1 MDAIIQFLKEQ
12 RYEVVGQ
19 EMYKYI
25 NIWLEW
31 FSSKVKGFHDYQ
43 YYTGNEYIDLER
55 YTLGMPK
62 KLCESMADLLM
73 NDNVFITTDADE
85 IVKSVL
91 EDEDNDFIDNMNEL
105 IEMYSALG
113 TGALVEYK
121 KNNKTKINYII
132 APMIFPLRVE
142 SGNVINC
149 AFGSKIGEN
158 SYYVNIHEL
167 QEDGR
172 YKILNKYFTISN
184 DKKIVVQKAAKGIK
198 EVDYSEEKLFQIIKP
213 KIKNNIDL
221 FSPFGVSI
229 YGNAISENKTVDIIY
244 DSFRNE
250 FETGKNRVFLKTSVT
265 QLKVGPKGEM
275 VPFWDKRQTEFYPLP
290 EDSVQGKPI
299 EVTNF
304 TLRITEHI
312 DGLQTAMNLL
322 GDKCGFGSDYFTFK
336 DGKVYTNST
345 QVISTQSKLYKT
357 IKKHEKNL
365 LKAIKG
371 MVKAIYYLE
380 TGKLYTGNTTVDFDD
395 SIIEDK
401 KEIKSQA
408 LVEYNAELIDS
419 VQYYQDVYG
428 MTKEQAI
435 EFDKEIRERISSK
448 KEIEKE
454 PPEEE

>member
-12 RYEVVGQ
+12 GYKVIGQ
-19 EMYKYI
+19 EMYSSI
-25 NIWLEW
+25 NTWLEW
-31 FSSKVKGFHDYQ
+31 FAGNVKGFHEYQ

-62 KLCESMADLLM
+62 KLCESMADLLI

-85 IVKSVL
+85 IIDPVL
-91 EDEDNDFIDNMNEL
+91 NDEDNDFINNMNEL

-121 KNNKTKINYII
+121 ENNKTKINYII

-142 SGNVINC
+142 NGNIVSC
-149 AFGSKIGEN
+149 AFGSKIGVN
-158 SYYVNIHEL
+158 SYYVNIHDL
-167 QEDGR
+167 QKNGS

-184 DKKIVVQKAAKGIK
+184 DKKIVVQQASMGIK
-198 EVDYSEEKLFQIIKP
+198 ETDYSEEKLFQIIKP

-221 FSPFGVSI
+221 FSPFGISI

-250 FETGKNRVFLKTSVT
+250 FETGKNRVFCKTSVT
-265 QLKVGPKGEM
+265 QMKVGPKGEM
-275 VPFWDKRQTEFYPLP
+275 IPFWDKRQTEFYPLP
-290 EDSVQGKPI
+290 EDSMQGKPI

-304 TLRITEHI
+304 TLRIQEHI
-312 DGLQTAMNLL
+312 DGLQTALNLL

-336 DGKVYTNST
+336 DGKIYANTT

-380 TGKLYTGNTTVDFDD
+380 TGSLYTGDTTVDFDD

-401 KEIKSQA
+401 KEIKNQA
-408 LVEYNAELIDS
+408 LMEYNAELIDS

-428 MTKEQAI
+428 MTKEQAVQ
-435 EFDKEIRERISSK
+435 FDSEIQKRLSAK
-448 KEIEKE
+448 KGKE
-454 PPEEE
+454 PFEEE

>member
-1 MDAIIQFLKEQ
+1 
-12 RYEVVGQ
+12 
-19 EMYKYI
+19 MYSHI
-25 NIWLEW
+25 NKWLEW
-31 FSSKVKGFHDYQ
+31 FGGNVKGFHSYQ

-73 NDNVFITTDADE
+73 NDNVFITTDSDE
-85 IVKSVL
+85 IIKPVL
-91 EDEDNDFIDNMNEL
+91 EDEENDFTDNMNEL

-113 TGALVEYK
+113 TGALTEYK
-121 KNNKTKINYII
+121 RKNKTKINYIV
-132 APMIFPLRVE
+132 APMIFPIRVE
-142 SGNVINC
+142 NGNYIDC
-149 AFGSKIGEN
+149 AFGSKIGKN

-167 QEDGR
+167 LPDGR
-172 YKILNKYFTISN
+172 YKIQNKYFSISN
-184 DKKIVVQKAAKGIK
+184 DKKIVVQKAAEGIK
-198 EVDYSEEKLFQIIKP
+198 EVYYSKEKLFQIIKP

-221 FSPFGVSI
+221 FSPFGISI
-229 YGNAISENKTVDIIY
+229 FGNAISENKTVDIIY

-250 FETGKNRVFLKTSVT
+250 FETGKNRVFCKTSVT
-265 QLKVGPKGEM
+265 QMKVGPDGKM
-275 VPFWDKRQTEFYPLP
+275 IPFWDKRQTEFYPLP
-290 EDSVQGKPI
+290 EDLAQGKPL

-312 DGLQTAMNLL
+312 DGIQTALNLL

-336 DGKVYTNST
+336 DGKVYSNTT

-380 TGKLYTGNTTVDFDD
+380 TGKLYTGQTSVDFDD

-401 KEIKSQA
+401 KETKNQA
-408 LVEYNAELIDS
+408 MLEFNADLIDS
-419 VQYYQDVYG
+419 VQYYQDVYK
-428 MTKEQAI
+428 MKKEQAI
-435 EFDKEIRERISSK
+435 QFDKEIRNRIASNNK
-448 KEIEKE
+448 DDPPKEE
-454 PPEEE
+454 

>member
-1 MDAIIQFLKEQ
+1 MDAIIQFLKELG
-12 RYEVVGQ
+12 YEVVGQ
-19 EMYKYI
+19 NMYGYM
-25 NIWLEW
+25 NQWLDW
-31 FSSKVKGFHDYQ
+31 FKSNVKGFHEYQ

-62 KLCESMADLLM
+62 KACECMADLLM
-73 NDNVFITTDADE
+73 NDNVYITTDADD
-85 IVKSVL
+85 IVKPIL
-91 EDEDNDFIDNMNEL
+91 ENEENSFIDNMNEL
-105 IEMYSALG
+105 IEMYAALG
-113 TGALVEYK
+113 TGALVEFK
-121 KNNKTKINYII
+121 ENNQTKIDYII
-132 APMIFPLRVE
+132 GPMIFPLKVKR
-142 SGNVINC
+142 GNVIDS
-149 AFGSKIGEN
+149 AFASKIGEN

-167 QEDGR
+167 QNDGR
-172 YKILNKYFTISN
+172 YKIQNKYFSISK
-184 DKKIVVQKAAKGIK
+184 DKKIKSKKTPKGIK

-213 KIKNNIDL
+213 KIKNNLDL
-221 FSPFGVSI
+221 FSPFGISI
-229 YGNAISENKTVDIIY
+229 FGNAISENRTVDIIY

-250 FETGKNRVFLKTSVT
+250 FETGKNRIFCKTSVT
-265 QLKVGPKGEM
+265 QMKLNPDGKM
-275 VPFWDKRQTEFYPLP
+275 VPYWDKRQTEFYPIP
-290 EDSVQGKPI
+290 EDSEQGKPL

-304 TLRITEHI
+304 NLRITEHI
-312 DGLQTAMNLL
+312 DGLQTALNLF

-380 TGKLYTGNTTVDFDD
+380 TKKLYTGETTVDFDD

-401 KEIKSQA
+401 KEIRAQA
-408 LVEYNAELIDS
+408 MSEYNVDLIDS

-428 MTKEQAI
+428 MSKEQAI
-435 EFDKEIRERISSK
+435 KFDKEIKSRIEPEK
-448 KEIEKE
+448 IEEE

>member
-12 RYEVVGQ
+12 EYDVIGQ
-19 EMYKYI
+19 EMYGHI
-25 NIWLEW
+25 NAWLEW
-31 FSSKVKGFHDYQ
+31 FTSKVKGFHDYQ

-73 NDNVFITTDADE
+73 NDNVFITTDAE
-85 IVKSVL
+85 EVINPVL

-121 KNNKTKINYII
+121 SKGKTKINYII
-132 APMIFPLRVE
+132 APMIFPIRVE
-142 SGNVINC
+142 NGNIIDC
-149 AFGSKIGEN
+149 AFGSKIGKN

-167 QEDGR
+167 QVDGR

-184 DKKIVVQKAAKGIK
+184 DKKIHVEKAREGIK
-198 EVDYSEEKLFQIIKP
+198 EIDYSEEKLFQIIKP

-221 FSPFGVSI
+221 FSPFGMSI
-229 YGNAISENKTVDIIY
+229 YANAISENKTVDIIY

-250 FETGKNRVFLKTSVT
+250 FETGKNRVFCKTSVT
-265 QLKVGPKGEM
+265 QMKIGPKGEM
-275 VPFWDKRQTEFYPLP
+275 IPFWDKRQTEFYPLP
-290 EDSVQGKPI
+290 GDNEQGKPI

-304 TLRITEHI
+304 TLRITEHV
-312 DGLQTAMNLL
+312 DGLQTALNLL

-336 DGKVYTNST
+336 DGKIYANTT

-371 MVKAIYYLE
+371 MVRAIYYLE
-380 TGKLYTGNTTVDFDD
+380 TGQLYTGNTTVDFDD

-419 VQYYQDVYG
+419 VQYYQDVYK
-428 MTKEQAI
+428 MSKEQAI
-435 EFDKEIRERISSK
+435 NFDKEIQERLSSK
-448 KEIEKE
+448 KESE